1 MKIQDAKFTVVVVYI
16 NTILIC
22 TKLLNSMI
30 TYKMETKRICQL
42 TALLGLL
49 VNFYYEKVG
58 NKKIKRKVVFNV
70 SILSPTC

>member
-1 MKIQDAKFTVVVVYI
+1 
-16 NTILIC
+16 
-22 TKLLNSMI
+22 
-30 TYKMETKRICQL
+30 METKRSCQL

-70 SILSPTC
+70 AILCPTGLVETTNNILL

>member
-1 MKIQDAKFTVVVVYI
+1 
-16 NTILIC
+16 
-22 TKLLNSMI
+22 
-30 TYKMETKRICQL
+30 METKRSCQL

-70 SILSPTC
+70 SILSPTCLVETTNNILL